1 MCLPLI
7 GHLTFI
13 VLQELNEEH
22 TRILT
27 ARNPQ
32 AAENIV
38 RFSHKVNRTDVR
50 ES

>member
-1 MCLPLI
+1 
-7 GHLTFI
+7 
-13 VLQELNEEH
+13 LNEEH

-38 RFSHKVNRTDVR
+38 RFSHKVNLWNKFNDWFH
-50 ES
+50 